1 MQGWQGMFL
10 GIRQF
15 PKELSAFELQAFFM
29 FSRAELD
36 LIHARRAGTHKLG
49 LALHIGFLRLSGVAD
64 CSTPNAG

>member
-1 MQGWQGMFL
+1 MHGWQSTFL
-10 GIRQF
+10 GIRQL
-15 PKELSAFELQAFFM
+15 PRALSACELQAFFT

-36 LIHARRAGTHKLG
+36 LIHARRADTHKLG